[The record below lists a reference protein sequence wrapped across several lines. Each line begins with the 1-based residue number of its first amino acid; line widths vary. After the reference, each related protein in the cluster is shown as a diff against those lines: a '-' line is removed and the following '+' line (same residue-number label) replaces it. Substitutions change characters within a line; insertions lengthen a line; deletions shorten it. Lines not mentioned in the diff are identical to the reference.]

1 MKKKLSETTWSAYNY
16 PDDGRGVC
24 TDDDRPPGNI
34 LIGTKMKQTEFFNK
48 LTTFARNWDY
58 DNGDWTWD
66 DFENA
71 GGMEDYD
78 NYHQTLQAMKPL
90 FSDDKWKNIWKRM
103 RQVPDKETEKE
114 FDKAGQPW
122 RTGATQLGKDKADVA
137 LPPKEI
143 QAEELIKR
151 IDKLIL

>member
-1 MKKKLSETTWSAYNY
+1 MKIRDYLNEATITHGY
-16 PDDGRGVC
+16 PDTGGIAG
-24 TDDDRPPGNI
+24 DDDAPTGNI
-34 LIGTKMKQTEFFNK
+34 LMGRKYKKVTVKTPGGSYQMSVPDDK
-48 LTTFARNWDY
+48 
-58 DNGDWTWD
+58 WTWD
-66 DFENA
+66 EFENA

-78 NYHQTLQAMKPL
+78 NYHQTLQGMKPL
-90 FSDDKWKNIWKRM
+90 FSDETWKNVWKRM

-122 RTGATQLGKDKADVA
+122 RTGDTQLGKDKADVA